1 MSKKSKKNLKK
12 VHAKINNT
20 PVKTE
25 ATKKEESKVANKKVN
40 GDEVEKL
47 AEKLTTESLKNASK
61 KELKSIIATAKKS
74 GNKELVK
81 KAKKAHEEAKY
92 AASKA
97 RIEARK
103 ARKKERADKLTG
115 IQKAKASE
123 PVKITLEQRLKK
135 QEERR
140 NIARTRHI
148 ESITRRCKR
157 MHLNDADTK
166 KVVDIAKKQW
176 DNATVYNITV
186 VCDSVLK
193 KKKEL
198 EKLVK
203 DCGIKSACITNST
216 AFFKDVPASVV
227 AKLRD
232 LVGDVT
238 FYQYRS
244 DSKSPFEEAGID
256 MSGNHNKHKKGGDPH
271 TIECSKNISVN
282 FYNLRK
288 AKKKAKETLEKN
300 TYNFRH
306 GSKAEG
312 RKLRRGLKVK
322 AKAVNKKPTQV
333 KEVKQKS
340 AKQAA

>member
-25 ATKKEESKVANKKVN
+25 GAKKEESVAPTKN
-40 GDEVEKL
+40 
-47 AEKLTTESLKNASK
+47 TE
-61 KELKSIIATAKKS
+61 IAAAKDDVKAKK
-74 GNKELVK
+74 
-81 KAKKAHEEAKY
+81 KAEKKAHEEAKY

-103 ARKKERADKLTG
+103 ARKKERADKLAG
-115 IQKAKASE
+115 IQKPKTSE
-123 PVKITLEQRLKK
+123 PIKITIEKRLKK

-140 NIARTRHI
+140 NVARARHI

-282 FYNLRK
+282 FYNLRR

-312 RKLRRGLKVK
+312 RKLRRKLKVK

>member
-12 VHAKINNT
+12 VHAKIDNT

-25 ATKKEESKVANKKVN
+25 GAKKEESVAPTKN
-40 GDEVEKL
+40 
-47 AEKLTTESLKNASK
+47 TE
-61 KELKSIIATAKKS
+61 IAAAKDDVKAKK
-74 GNKELVK
+74 
-81 KAKKAHEEAKY
+81 KAEKKAHEEAKY

-115 IQKAKASE
+115 IQKTKASE

-140 NIARTRHI
+140 NVARARHI

-256 MSGNHNKHKKGGDPH
+256 MSDNHNKHKKGGDPH

-282 FYNLRK
+282 FYNLRR

>member
-1 MSKKSKKNLKK
+1 MSKKKNNKKNLKK
-12 VHAKINNT
+12 VQAKIGTT
-20 PVKTE
+20 PVKAE
-25 ATKKEESKVANKKVN
+25 AAKKEESKAAVKN
-40 GDEVEKL
+40 
-47 AEKLTTESLKNASK
+47 TE
-61 KELKSIIATAKKS
+61 IAAAKDDAKAKK
-74 GNKELVK
+74 
-81 KAKKAHEEAKY
+81 KAEKKAHEEAKY

-103 ARKKERADKLTG
+103 ARKKSIMDKL
-115 IQKAKASE
+115 IDSKKEKASE
-123 PVKITLEQRLKK
+123 PVKITLEDRLKK

-140 NIARTRHI
+140 NVAMARHI
-148 ESITRRCKR
+148 ASVTRRCKR
-157 MHLNDADTK
+157 MHLNDADTQ
-166 KVVDIAKKQW
+166 KVIDIAKKQW

-193 KKKEL
+193 KKKEI

-232 LVGDVT
+232 LVGNAT

-244 DSKSPFEEAGID
+244 DDKSPFEEAGID

-271 TIECSKNISVN
+271 TIECSKNASVN
-282 FYNLRK
+282 FYNLRR

-300 TYNFRH
+300 TYNFSH

-333 KEVKQKS
+333 KEIKQKT

>member
-12 VHAKINNT
+12 VHAKIDNT

-25 ATKKEESKVANKKVN
+25 AAKKEESEAAKIKENI
-40 GDEVEKL
+40 EKRRAAA
-47 AEKLTTESLKNASK
+47 AENAKKNA
-61 KELKSIIATAKKS
+61 ELKAAK
-74 GNKELVK
+74 K
-81 KAKKAHEEAKY
+81 KAKAEKEEAKY

-103 ARKKERADKLTG
+103 ARKKERADKLAG
-115 IQKAKASE
+115 IQKTKASE

-140 NIARTRHI
+140 NIARARHI

-176 DNATVYNITV
+176 DNATIYNITV

-227 AKLRD
+227 TKLRD

-282 FYNLRK
+282 FYNLRR

-340 AKQAA
+340 TKQAA

>member
-25 ATKKEESKVANKKVN
+25 GAKKEESVAPTKN
-40 GDEVEKL
+40 
-47 AEKLTTESLKNASK
+47 TE
-61 KELKSIIATAKKS
+61 IAAAKDDAKAKK
-74 GNKELVK
+74 
-81 KAKKAHEEAKY
+81 KAEKKAHEEAKY

-103 ARKKERADKLTG
+103 ARKKERADKLAG
-115 IQKAKASE
+115 IQKIKASE

-140 NIARTRHI
+140 NVARARHI

-282 FYNLRK
+282 FYNLRR

>member
-1 MSKKSKKNLKK
+1 MSKKNNKKNLKK
-12 VHAKINNT
+12 VQAKIGTT
-20 PVKTE
+20 PVKAE
-25 ATKKEESKVANKKVN
+25 AAKKEESKA
-40 GDEVEKL
+40 
-47 AEKLTTESLKNASK
+47 AIKNA
-61 KELKSIIATAKKS
+61 EIAAAKDDAKAKK
-74 GNKELVK
+74 
-81 KAKKAHEEAKY
+81 KAEKKAHEEAKY

-103 ARKKERADKLTG
+103 ARKKSIMDKL
-115 IQKAKASE
+115 IDSKKEKASE
-123 PVKITLEQRLKK
+123 PVKITMEDRLKK

-140 NIARTRHI
+140 NVAMARHI
-148 ESITRRCKR
+148 ASITRRCKR

-166 KVVDIAKKQW
+166 KVIDIAKKQW

-186 VCDSVLK
+186 VCDSILK

-216 AFFKDVPASVV
+216 AFFKNVPASVV

-232 LVGDVT
+232 LVGNAT

-244 DSKSPFEEAGID
+244 DDKSPFEEAGID

-271 TIECSKNISVN
+271 TIECSKNASVN

-312 RKLRRGLKVK
+312 RKLRRELKVK

-333 KEVKQKS
+333 KEIKQKNS
-340 AKQAA
+340 

>member
-1 MSKKSKKNLKK
+1 MSKKNNKKNLKK
-12 VHAKINNT
+12 VQAKIGTT
-20 PVKTE
+20 PVKAE
-25 ATKKEESKVANKKVN
+25 AAKKEESKA
-40 GDEVEKL
+40 
-47 AEKLTTESLKNASK
+47 AIKNA
-61 KELKSIIATAKKS
+61 EIAAAKDDVKAKK
-74 GNKELVK
+74 
-81 KAKKAHEEAKY
+81 KAEKKAHEEAKY

-103 ARKKERADKLTG
+103 AHKKSIMDKLIDSKKE
-115 IQKAKASE
+115 KASE
-123 PVKITLEQRLKK
+123 PVKITLEDRLKK

-140 NIARTRHI
+140 NVAMARHI
-148 ESITRRCKR
+148 ASITRRCKR
-157 MHLNDADTK
+157 MRLNDADTK
-166 KVVDIAKKQW
+166 KVIDIAKKQW

-186 VCDSVLK
+186 VCDSILK

-216 AFFKDVPASVV
+216 AFFKNVPASVV

-232 LVGDVT
+232 LVGNTT

-244 DSKSPFEEAGID
+244 DDRSPFEEAGID

-271 TIECSKNISVN
+271 TIECSKNASVN

-312 RKLRRGLKVK
+312 RKLRRELKVK

-340 AKQAA
+340 VKQAA

>member
-1 MSKKSKKNLKK
+1 MSKKNKKNLKK
-12 VHAKINNT
+12 VHAKIDNT

-25 ATKKEESKVANKKVN
+25 GAKKEESVAPTKN
-40 GDEVEKL
+40 
-47 AEKLTTESLKNASK
+47 TE
-61 KELKSIIATAKKS
+61 IAAAKDDAKAKK
-74 GNKELVK
+74 
-81 KAKKAHEEAKY
+81 KAEKKAHEEAKY

-97 RIEARK
+97 RIEARN
-103 ARKKERADKLTG
+103 ARKKERADKLAG
-115 IQKAKASE
+115 IKKAKASE

-140 NIARTRHI
+140 NVARARHI

-216 AFFKDVPASVV
+216 AFFKDVPSSVV

-232 LVGDVT
+232 LVGDST
-238 FYQYRS
+238 FYQYHS

-282 FYNLRK
+282 FYNIRR

-300 TYNFRH
+300 TYTFRH

-333 KEVKQKS
+333 KEVKQKA

>member
-1 MSKKSKKNLKK
+1 MSKKNNKKNLKK
-12 VHAKINNT
+12 VQAKIGTT
-20 PVKTE
+20 PVKAE
-25 ATKKEESKVANKKVN
+25 AAKKEDSKA
-40 GDEVEKL
+40 
-47 AEKLTTESLKNASK
+47 AIKNA
-61 KELKSIIATAKKS
+61 EIAAAKDDA
-74 GNKELVK
+74 
-81 KAKKAHEEAKY
+81 KAKKKAEKKAREEAKY

-103 ARKKERADKLTG
+103 ARKKSIMDKL
-115 IQKAKASE
+115 IDSKKEKASE
-123 PVKITLEQRLKK
+123 PVKITLEDRLKK

-140 NIARTRHI
+140 NVAMARHI
-148 ESITRRCKR
+148 ASITRRCKR

-166 KVVDIAKKQW
+166 KVIDIAKKQW

-186 VCDSVLK
+186 VCDSILK

-216 AFFKDVPASVV
+216 AFFKNVPASVV

-232 LVGDVT
+232 LVGNAT

-244 DSKSPFEEAGID
+244 DDRSPFEEAGID

-271 TIECSKNISVN
+271 TIECSKNASVN

-312 RKLRRGLKVK
+312 RKLRRELKVK

-333 KEVKQKS
+333 KEIKQKT

>member
-25 ATKKEESKVANKKVN
+25 GAKKEESVAPTKN
-40 GDEVEKL
+40 
-47 AEKLTTESLKNASK
+47 TE
-61 KELKSIIATAKKS
+61 IAAAKDDVKAKK
-74 GNKELVK
+74 
-81 KAKKAHEEAKY
+81 KAEKKAHEEAKY

-103 ARKKERADKLTG
+103 ARKKERADKLAG
-115 IQKAKASE
+115 IQKTKASE

-140 NIARTRHI
+140 NVARARHI

-232 LVGDVT
+232 LVGNVT

-256 MSGNHNKHKKGGDPH
+256 MSGNHNKHKKGGDSH

-312 RKLRRGLKVK
+312 RKLRRNLKVK
-322 AKAVNKKPTQV
+322 ANAVNKKPTQV

-340 AKQAA
+340 TKQAA

>member
-1 MSKKSKKNLKK
+1 MSKKNNKKNLKK
-12 VHAKINNT
+12 VQAKIGTT
-20 PVKTE
+20 PVKAE
-25 ATKKEESKVANKKVN
+25 AAKKEESKA
-40 GDEVEKL
+40 
-47 AEKLTTESLKNASK
+47 AIKNA
-61 KELKSIIATAKKS
+61 EIAAAKDD
-74 GNKELVK
+74 V
-81 KAKKAHEEAKY
+81 KAKKKAEKKAREEAKY

-103 ARKKERADKLTG
+103 ARKKSIMDKL
-115 IQKAKASE
+115 IDSKKEKASE
-123 PVKITLEQRLKK
+123 PVKITLKDRLKN

-140 NIARTRHI
+140 NVAMARHI
-148 ESITRRCKR
+148 ASITRRCKR

-166 KVVDIAKKQW
+166 KVIDIAKKQW

-186 VCDSVLK
+186 VCDSILK

-216 AFFKDVPASVV
+216 AFFKNVPASVV

-232 LVGDVT
+232 LVGNAT

-244 DSKSPFEEAGID
+244 DDKSPFEEAGID

-271 TIECSKNISVN
+271 TIECSKNASVN

-312 RKLRRGLKVK
+312 RKLRRELKVK

-333 KEVKQKS
+333 KEIKQKT

>member
-1 MSKKSKKNLKK
+1 MSKKNNKKNLKK
-12 VHAKINNT
+12 VQAKIGTT
-20 PVKTE
+20 PVKAE
-25 ATKKEESKVANKKVN
+25 AAKKEESNAANETIKN
-40 GDEVEKL
+40 IEKRRAAD
-47 AEKLTTESLKNASK
+47 AEKAK
-61 KELKSIIATAKKS
+61 KHAELKAAK
-74 GNKELVK
+74 K
-81 KAKKAHEEAKY
+81 KAKAE
-92 AASKA
+92 
-97 RIEARK
+97 
-103 ARKKERADKLTG
+103 KE
-115 IQKAKASE
+115 KASE
-123 PVKITLEQRLKK
+123 PVKITLEDRLKK

-140 NIARTRHI
+140 NVAMARHI
-148 ESITRRCKR
+148 ASVTRRCKR

-166 KVVDIAKKQW
+166 KVIDIAKKQW

-186 VCDSVLK
+186 VCDSVLE

-232 LVGDVT
+232 LVGNTT

-244 DSKSPFEEAGID
+244 DDKSPFEEAGID

-271 TIECSKNISVN
+271 TIECSKNASVN

-312 RKLRRGLKVK
+312 RKLRRRLKVK

-333 KEVKQKS
+333 KEIKQKT

>member
-1 MSKKSKKNLKK
+1 MSKKNKKNLKK
-12 VHAKINNT
+12 VHAKIDNT

-25 ATKKEESKVANKKVN
+25 AAKKEESEAAKIKENI
-40 GDEVEKL
+40 EKRRAAA
-47 AEKLTTESLKNASK
+47 AEKAKKNA
-61 KELKSIIATAKKS
+61 ELKAAK
-74 GNKELVK
+74 K
-81 KAKKAHEEAKY
+81 KAKAEKEEAKY

-103 ARKKERADKLTG
+103 ARKKERADKLAG

-140 NIARTRHI
+140 NIARARHI

-227 AKLRD
+227 TKLRD

-282 FYNLRK
+282 FYNLRR

-322 AKAVNKKPTQV
+322 AKAVNKKHTQV
-333 KEVKQKS
+333 KEAKQKS
-340 AKQAA
+340 TKQAA

>member
-1 MSKKSKKNLKK
+1 MSKKNKKNLKK
-12 VHAKINNT
+12 VHAKIDNT

-25 ATKKEESKVANKKVN
+25 GAKKEESVAPTKN
-40 GDEVEKL
+40 
-47 AEKLTTESLKNASK
+47 TE
-61 KELKSIIATAKKS
+61 IAAAKDDVKAKK
-74 GNKELVK
+74 
-81 KAKKAHEEAKY
+81 KAEKKAHEEAKY

-103 ARKKERADKLTG
+103 ARKKERADKLAG
-115 IQKAKASE
+115 IQKTKASE

-140 NIARTRHI
+140 NVARARHI

-282 FYNLRK
+282 FYNLRR

-312 RKLRRGLKVK
+312 RKLRRMLKVK

>member
-12 VHAKINNT
+12 VHAKIDNT
-20 PVKTE
+20 PVKAE
-25 ATKKEESKVANKKVN
+25 AAKKEESNAAVKNAEIAAAKDDVKANKK
-40 GDEVEKL
+40 
-47 AEKLTTESLKNASK
+47 AE
-61 KELKSIIATAKKS
+61 
-74 GNKELVK
+74 
-81 KAKKAHEEAKY
+81 KKAHEEAKY

-97 RIEARK
+97 RVEARK
-103 ARKKERADKLTG
+103 ARKKSIMDKL
-115 IQKAKASE
+115 IDSKKKKASE
-123 PVKITLEQRLKK
+123 PVKITMEERLKK
-135 QEERR
+135 QEEHR
-140 NIARTRHI
+140 NVAKARHI
-148 ESITRRCKR
+148 ASITRRCKR
-157 MHLNDADTK
+157 IHLNDADTK
-166 KVVDIAKKQW
+166 KVIDVAKKQW
-176 DNATVYNITV
+176 DNATVYNITI

-216 AFFKDVPASVV
+216 AFLKDVPASAVV
-227 AKLRD
+227 KLRE
-232 LVGDVT
+232 LVGNAT

-244 DSKSPFEEAGID
+244 DSKSPFDEAGID
-256 MSGNHNKHKKGGDPH
+256 TSTDNHNKHKNGGDPH
-271 TIECSKNISVN
+271 TIECSKNVSVN

-288 AKKKAKETLEKN
+288 AKKKAKETSEKN

-333 KEVKQKS
+333 KEVKPKS
-340 AKQAA
+340 NKQAA

>member
-1 MSKKSKKNLKK
+1 MSKKNNKKNLKK
-12 VHAKINNT
+12 VQAKIGTT
-20 PVKTE
+20 PVKAE
-25 ATKKEESKVANKKVN
+25 AAKKEESKAAVKN
-40 GDEVEKL
+40 
-47 AEKLTTESLKNASK
+47 TE
-61 KELKSIIATAKKS
+61 IAAAKDDAKAKK
-74 GNKELVK
+74 
-81 KAKKAHEEAKY
+81 KAEKKAHEEAKY

-97 RIEARK
+97 RVEARK
-103 ARKKERADKLTG
+103 ARKKSIMDKL
-115 IQKAKASE
+115 IDSKKEKASE
-123 PVKITLEQRLKK
+123 PVKITLEDRLKK

-140 NIARTRHI
+140 NVAMARHI
-148 ESITRRCKR
+148 ASVTRRCKR

-166 KVVDIAKKQW
+166 KVIDIVKKQW

-232 LVGDVT
+232 LVGNAT
-238 FYQYRS
+238 FYQYCS

-271 TIECSKNISVN
+271 TIECSKNASVN
-282 FYNLRK
+282 FYNLRR

-333 KEVKQKS
+333 KEIKQKS
-340 AKQAA
+340 VKQAA

>member
-1 MSKKSKKNLKK
+1 MSKKNNKKNLKK
-12 VHAKINNT
+12 VQAKIGTT
-20 PVKTE
+20 PVKAE
-25 ATKKEESKVANKKVN
+25 AAKKEESKA
-40 GDEVEKL
+40 
-47 AEKLTTESLKNASK
+47 AIKNA
-61 KELKSIIATAKKS
+61 EIAAAKDDAKAKK
-74 GNKELVK
+74 
-81 KAKKAHEEAKY
+81 KAEKKAHEEAKY

-103 ARKKERADKLTG
+103 ARKKSIMDKL
-115 IQKAKASE
+115 IDSKKEKASE
-123 PVKITLEQRLKK
+123 PVKITLEDRLKK

-140 NIARTRHI
+140 NVAMARHI
-148 ESITRRCKR
+148 ASITRRCKR

-166 KVVDIAKKQW
+166 KVIDIAKKQW

-186 VCDSVLK
+186 VCDSILK

-216 AFFKDVPASVV
+216 AFFKNVPASVV

-232 LVGDVT
+232 LVGNAT

-244 DSKSPFEEAGID
+244 DDKSPFEEAGID

-271 TIECSKNISVN
+271 TIECSKNASVN

-288 AKKKAKETLEKN
+288 AKKKAKGTLEKN

-312 RKLRRGLKVK
+312 RKLRCKLKVK

-333 KEVKQKS
+333 KEIKQKT

>member
-1 MSKKSKKNLKK
+1 MSKKNNKKNLKK
-12 VHAKINNT
+12 VQAKIGTT
-20 PVKTE
+20 PVKAE
-25 ATKKEESKVANKKVN
+25 AAKKEESKA
-40 GDEVEKL
+40 
-47 AEKLTTESLKNASK
+47 AIKNA
-61 KELKSIIATAKKS
+61 EIAAAKDDAKAKK
-74 GNKELVK
+74 
-81 KAKKAHEEAKY
+81 KAEKKAHEEAKY

-103 ARKKERADKLTG
+103 ARKKSIMDKL
-115 IQKAKASE
+115 IDSKKEKASE
-123 PVKITLEQRLKK
+123 PAKITLEDRLKK

-140 NIARTRHI
+140 NVAMARHI
-148 ESITRRCKR
+148 ASITRRCKR

-166 KVVDIAKKQW
+166 KVIDIAKKQW

-186 VCDSVLK
+186 VCDSILK

-216 AFFKDVPASVV
+216 AFFKNVPASVV

-232 LVGDVT
+232 LIGNAT

-244 DSKSPFEEAGID
+244 DDKSPFEEAGID

-271 TIECSKNISVN
+271 TIECSKNASVN

-312 RKLRRGLKVK
+312 RKLRRKLKVK

-333 KEVKQKS
+333 KEIKQKT

>member
-1 MSKKSKKNLKK
+1 MSKKNNKKNLKK
-12 VHAKINNT
+12 VQAKIETT
-20 PVKTE
+20 PVKAE
-25 ATKKEESKVANKKVN
+25 AAKKEESKAAVKN
-40 GDEVEKL
+40 
-47 AEKLTTESLKNASK
+47 TE
-61 KELKSIIATAKKS
+61 IAAAKDDAKAKK
-74 GNKELVK
+74 
-81 KAKKAHEEAKY
+81 KAEKKAHEEAKY

-97 RIEARK
+97 RIKARK
-103 ARKKERADKLTG
+103 ARKKSIMDKL
-115 IQKAKASE
+115 IDSKKEKASE
-123 PVKITLEQRLKK
+123 PVKITLEDRLKK

-140 NIARTRHI
+140 NVAMARHI
-148 ESITRRCKR
+148 ASVTRRCKR

-166 KVVDIAKKQW
+166 KVIDITKKQW

-232 LVGDVT
+232 LVGNAT
-238 FYQYRS
+238 FYQYCS
-244 DSKSPFEEAGID
+244 DRKSPFEEAGID

-271 TIECSKNISVN
+271 TIECSKNASVN
-282 FYNLRK
+282 FYNLRR

-333 KEVKQKS
+333 KEIKQKS
-340 AKQAA
+340 VKQAA

>member
-1 MSKKSKKNLKK
+1 MSKKNNKKNLKK
-12 VHAKINNT
+12 VQAKIGTT
-20 PVKTE
+20 PVKAE
-25 ATKKEESKVANKKVN
+25 AAKKEESKAAVKN
-40 GDEVEKL
+40 
-47 AEKLTTESLKNASK
+47 TE
-61 KELKSIIATAKKS
+61 IAAAKDDAKAKK
-74 GNKELVK
+74 
-81 KAKKAHEEAKY
+81 KAEKKAHEEAKY

-103 ARKKERADKLTG
+103 ARKKSIMDKL
-115 IQKAKASE
+115 IDSKKEKASE
-123 PVKITLEQRLKK
+123 PVKITLEDRLKK

-140 NIARTRHI
+140 NVAMARHI
-148 ESITRRCKR
+148 ASVTRRCKR

-166 KVVDIAKKQW
+166 KVIDITKKQW

-186 VCDSVLK
+186 VCDSILK

-232 LVGDVT
+232 LVGNAT
-238 FYQYRS
+238 FYQYCS

-271 TIECSKNISVN
+271 TIECSKNASVN

-288 AKKKAKETLEKN
+288 AKKKAKEALEKN

-333 KEVKQKS
+333 KEIKQKS
-340 AKQAA
+340 VKQAA

>member
-1 MSKKSKKNLKK
+1 MSKKNNKKNLKK
-12 VHAKINNT
+12 VQAKIGTT
-20 PVKTE
+20 PVKAE
-25 ATKKEESKVANKKVN
+25 AAKKEESKAAVKN
-40 GDEVEKL
+40 
-47 AEKLTTESLKNASK
+47 TE
-61 KELKSIIATAKKS
+61 IAAAKDDAKAKK
-74 GNKELVK
+74 
-81 KAKKAHEEAKY
+81 KAEKKAHEEAKY

-103 ARKKERADKLTG
+103 ARKKSIMDKL
-115 IQKAKASE
+115 IDSKKEKASE
-123 PVKITLEQRLKK
+123 PVKITLEDRLKK

-140 NIARTRHI
+140 NVAMARHI
-148 ESITRRCKR
+148 ASVTRRCKR

-166 KVVDIAKKQW
+166 KVIDITKKQW

-232 LVGDVT
+232 LVGNAT

-271 TIECSKNISVN
+271 TIECSKNASVN

-312 RKLRRGLKVK
+312 RKLRRGLKVE

-333 KEVKQKS
+333 KEIRQKS

>member
-40 GDEVEKL
+40 GDDVEKL

-61 KELKSIIATAKKS
+61 KELKSIIATAKKA

-140 NIARTRHI
+140 NVARARHI

-227 AKLRD
+227 TKLRD

>member
-12 VHAKINNT
+12 VHAKIDNT

-25 ATKKEESKVANKKVN
+25 GAKKEESVAPTKN
-40 GDEVEKL
+40 
-47 AEKLTTESLKNASK
+47 TE
-61 KELKSIIATAKKS
+61 IAAAKDDVKAKK
-74 GNKELVK
+74 
-81 KAKKAHEEAKY
+81 KAEKKAHEEAKY

-103 ARKKERADKLTG
+103 ARKKERADKLAG
-115 IQKAKASE
+115 IQKTKASE

-140 NIARTRHI
+140 NVARARHI

-312 RKLRRGLKVK
+312 RKLRRKLKVK

-333 KEVKQKS
+333 KEVKQK
-340 AKQAA
+340 

>member
-1 MSKKSKKNLKK
+1 MSKKNNKKNLKK
-12 VHAKINNT
+12 VQAKIGTT
-20 PVKTE
+20 PVKAE
-25 ATKKEESKVANKKVN
+25 AAKKEESKA
-40 GDEVEKL
+40 
-47 AEKLTTESLKNASK
+47 ALKNA
-61 KELKSIIATAKKS
+61 EIAAAKDDAKAKK
-74 GNKELVK
+74 
-81 KAKKAHEEAKY
+81 KAEKKAHEEAKY

-97 RIEARK
+97 RAEARK
-103 ARKKERADKLTG
+103 ARKKSIMDKL
-115 IQKAKASE
+115 IDSKKEKASE
-123 PVKITLEQRLKK
+123 PVKITLEDRLKK

-140 NIARTRHI
+140 NVAMARHI
-148 ESITRRCKR
+148 ASITRRCKR

-166 KVVDIAKKQW
+166 KVIDIAKKQW
-176 DNATVYNITV
+176 DNATIYNITV

-216 AFFKDVPASVV
+216 AFFKNVPASVV

-232 LVGDVT
+232 LVGNAT

-244 DSKSPFEEAGID
+244 DDKSPFEEAGID

-271 TIECSKNISVN
+271 TIECSKNASVN

-312 RKLRRGLKVK
+312 RKIRRGLKVK

-333 KEVKQKS
+333 KEIKQKS
-340 AKQAA
+340 VKQAA

>member
-1 MSKKSKKNLKK
+1 MSKKNNKKNLKK
-12 VHAKINNT
+12 VQAKIGTT
-20 PVKTE
+20 PVKAE
-25 ATKKEESKVANKKVN
+25 AAKKEESKA
-40 GDEVEKL
+40 
-47 AEKLTTESLKNASK
+47 AIKNA
-61 KELKSIIATAKKS
+61 EIAAAKDDAKAKK
-74 GNKELVK
+74 
-81 KAKKAHEEAKY
+81 KAEKKAHEEAKY

-97 RIEARK
+97 RIEASK
-103 ARKKERADKLTG
+103 ARKKSIMDKL
-115 IQKAKASE
+115 IDSKKEKASE
-123 PVKITLEQRLKK
+123 PVKITLEDRLKK

-140 NIARTRHI
+140 NVAMARHI
-148 ESITRRCKR
+148 ASITRRCKR

-166 KVVDIAKKQW
+166 KVIDIAKKQW

-186 VCDSVLK
+186 VCDSILK

-216 AFFKDVPASVV
+216 AFFKNVPASVV

-232 LVGDVT
+232 LVGNAT

-244 DSKSPFEEAGID
+244 NDKSPFEEAGID

-271 TIECSKNISVN
+271 TIECSKNASVN

-312 RKLRRGLKVK
+312 RKLRRELKVK

-340 AKQAA
+340 VKQAA

>member
-1 MSKKSKKNLKK
+1 MSKKNNKKNLKK
-12 VHAKINNT
+12 VQAKIGTT
-20 PVKTE
+20 PVKAE
-25 ATKKEESKVANKKVN
+25 AAKKEESKAAVKN
-40 GDEVEKL
+40 
-47 AEKLTTESLKNASK
+47 TE
-61 KELKSIIATAKKS
+61 IAAAKDDAKAKK
-74 GNKELVK
+74 
-81 KAKKAHEEAKY
+81 KAEKKAHEEAKY

-103 ARKKERADKLTG
+103 ARKKSIMDKL
-115 IQKAKASE
+115 IDSKREKASE
-123 PVKITLEQRLKK
+123 PVKITLEDRLKK

-140 NIARTRHI
+140 NVSMVRHI
-148 ESITRRCKR
+148 ASVTRRCKR

-166 KVVDIAKKQW
+166 KVIDIAKKQW

-186 VCDSVLK
+186 VCDPGLK

-232 LVGDVT
+232 LVGNAT
-238 FYQYRS
+238 FYQYCS

-271 TIECSKNISVN
+271 TIECSKNASVN
-282 FYNLRK
+282 FYNLRR
-288 AKKKAKETLEKN
+288 AKKKAKEALEKN

-312 RKLRRGLKVK
+312 RKLRRGLKVE

-333 KEVKQKS
+333 KEIRQKS

>member
-1 MSKKSKKNLKK
+1 MSKKNNKKNLKK
-12 VHAKINNT
+12 VQAKIGTT
-20 PVKTE
+20 PVKAE
-25 ATKKEESKVANKKVN
+25 AAKKEESKA
-40 GDEVEKL
+40 
-47 AEKLTTESLKNASK
+47 AIKNA
-61 KELKSIIATAKKS
+61 EIAAAKDDVKAKK
-74 GNKELVK
+74 
-81 KAKKAHEEAKY
+81 KAEKKAHEEAKY

-103 ARKKERADKLTG
+103 ARKKSIMDKL
-115 IQKAKASE
+115 IDSKKEKASE
-123 PVKITLEQRLKK
+123 PVKITLEDRLKK

-140 NIARTRHI
+140 NVAMARHI
-148 ESITRRCKR
+148 ASITRRCKR

-166 KVVDIAKKQW
+166 KVIDIAKKQW

-186 VCDSVLK
+186 VCDSILK

-216 AFFKDVPASVV
+216 AFFKNVPASVV

-232 LVGDVT
+232 LVGNAT

-244 DSKSPFEEAGID
+244 DDRSPFEEAGID

-271 TIECSKNISVN
+271 TIECSKNASVN

-312 RKLRRGLKVK
+312 RKLRRELKVK

-333 KEVKQKS
+333 KEIKQKT

>member
-1 MSKKSKKNLKK
+1 MSKKNNKKNLKK
-12 VHAKINNT
+12 VQAKIGTT
-20 PVKTE
+20 PVKAE
-25 ATKKEESKVANKKVN
+25 AAKKEESKAAVKN
-40 GDEVEKL
+40 
-47 AEKLTTESLKNASK
+47 TE
-61 KELKSIIATAKKS
+61 IAAAKDDAKAKK
-74 GNKELVK
+74 
-81 KAKKAHEEAKY
+81 KAEKKAHEEAKY

-103 ARKKERADKLTG
+103 AHKKSIIDKLIDSKKE
-115 IQKAKASE
+115 KASE
-123 PVKITLEQRLKK
+123 PVKITLEDRLKK

-140 NIARTRHI
+140 NVSMVRHI
-148 ESITRRCKR
+148 ASVTRRCKR

-166 KVVDIAKKQW
+166 KVIDIAKKQW

-186 VCDSVLK
+186 VCDPGLK

-232 LVGDVT
+232 LVGNAT
-238 FYQYRS
+238 FYQYCS

-271 TIECSKNISVN
+271 AIECSKNTSVN
-282 FYNLRK
+282 FYNLRR
-288 AKKKAKETLEKN
+288 AKKKAKEALEKN

-312 RKLRRGLKVK
+312 RKLRRGLKVE

-333 KEVKQKS
+333 KEIRQKS

>member
-1 MSKKSKKNLKK
+1 MSKKNNKKNPKK
-12 VHAKINNT
+12 VQAKIGTT
-20 PVKTE
+20 PVKAE
-25 ATKKEESKVANKKVN
+25 AAKKEESKA
-40 GDEVEKL
+40 
-47 AEKLTTESLKNASK
+47 AIKNA
-61 KELKSIIATAKKS
+61 EIAAAKDDAKAKK
-74 GNKELVK
+74 
-81 KAKKAHEEAKY
+81 KAEKKAHEEAKY

-103 ARKKERADKLTG
+103 ARKKSIMDKL
-115 IQKAKASE
+115 IDSKKEKASE
-123 PVKITLEQRLKK
+123 PVKITLEDRLKK

-140 NIARTRHI
+140 NVAMARHI
-148 ESITRRCKR
+148 ASITRRCKR

-166 KVVDIAKKQW
+166 KVIDIAKKQW

-186 VCDSVLK
+186 VCDSILK

-216 AFFKDVPASVV
+216 AFFKNVPASVV

-232 LVGDVT
+232 LVGNAT

-244 DSKSPFEEAGID
+244 DDKSPFEEAGID

-271 TIECSKNISVN
+271 TIECSKNASVN

-312 RKLRRGLKVK
+312 RKLRRELKVK

-333 KEVKQKS
+333 KEIKQKT

>member
-1 MSKKSKKNLKK
+1 MSKKNNKKNLKK
-12 VHAKINNT
+12 VQAKIGTT
-20 PVKTE
+20 PVKAE
-25 ATKKEESKVANKKVN
+25 AAKKEESKA
-40 GDEVEKL
+40 
-47 AEKLTTESLKNASK
+47 AIKNA
-61 KELKSIIATAKKS
+61 EIAAAKDDAKAKK
-74 GNKELVK
+74 
-81 KAKKAHEEAKY
+81 KAKKKAHEEAKY

-97 RIEARK
+97 SIEARK
-103 ARKKERADKLTG
+103 ARKKSIMDKL
-115 IQKAKASE
+115 IDSKKEKASE
-123 PVKITLEQRLKK
+123 PVKITLEDRLKK

-140 NIARTRHI
+140 NVAMARHI
-148 ESITRRCKR
+148 ASITRRCKR

-186 VCDSVLK
+186 VCDSILK

-216 AFFKDVPASVV
+216 AFFKNVPASVV

-232 LVGDVT
+232 LVGNAT

-244 DSKSPFEEAGID
+244 DDRSPFEEAGID

-271 TIECSKNISVN
+271 TIECSKNASVN

-312 RKLRRGLKVK
+312 RKLRRELKVK

-340 AKQAA
+340 VKQAA

>member
-1 MSKKSKKNLKK
+1 MSKKNNKKNLKK
-12 VHAKINNT
+12 VQAKIGTT
-20 PVKTE
+20 PVKAE
-25 ATKKEESKVANKKVN
+25 AAKKEESKAAVKN
-40 GDEVEKL
+40 
-47 AEKLTTESLKNASK
+47 TE
-61 KELKSIIATAKKS
+61 IAAAKDDAKAKK
-74 GNKELVK
+74 
-81 KAKKAHEEAKY
+81 KAEKKAHEEAKY

-103 ARKKERADKLTG
+103 ARKKSIMDKL
-115 IQKAKASE
+115 IDSKKEKASE
-123 PVKITLEQRLKK
+123 PVKITLEDRLKK

-140 NIARTRHI
+140 NVAMARHI
-148 ESITRRCKR
+148 ASVTRRCKR

-166 KVVDIAKKQW
+166 KVIDITKKQW
-176 DNATVYNITV
+176 DNSTVYNITV

-232 LVGDVT
+232 LVGNAT

-271 TIECSKNISVN
+271 TIECSKNASVN

-288 AKKKAKETLEKN
+288 AKKKAKEALEKN

-333 KEVKQKS
+333 KEIKQKS
-340 AKQAA
+340 VKQAA

>member
-1 MSKKSKKNLKK
+1 MSKKNNKKNLKK
-12 VHAKINNT
+12 VQAKIGTT
-20 PVKTE
+20 PVKAE
-25 ATKKEESKVANKKVN
+25 AAKKEESKAAV
-40 GDEVEKL
+40 
-47 AEKLTTESLKNASK
+47 KNA
-61 KELKSIIATAKKS
+61 EIAAAKDDAKAKK
-74 GNKELVK
+74 
-81 KAKKAHEEAKY
+81 KAEKKAHEEAKY

-103 ARKKERADKLTG
+103 ARKKSIMDKL
-115 IQKAKASE
+115 IDSKKEKASE
-123 PVKITLEQRLKK
+123 PVKITLEDRLKK

-140 NIARTRHI
+140 NVAMARHI
-148 ESITRRCKR
+148 ASVTRRCKR

-166 KVVDIAKKQW
+166 KVIDIAKKQW

-216 AFFKDVPASVV
+216 AFFKGVPASVV

-232 LVGDVT
+232 LVGNAT

-244 DSKSPFEEAGID
+244 DDKSPFEEAGID

-271 TIECSKNISVN
+271 TIECSKNASVN

-306 GSKAEG
+306 GSKAEV

-322 AKAVNKKPTQV
+322 AKAVNKKPTQI
-333 KEVKQKS
+333 KEIKQKT

>member
-25 ATKKEESKVANKKVN
+25 GAKKEESVAPTKN
-40 GDEVEKL
+40 
-47 AEKLTTESLKNASK
+47 TE
-61 KELKSIIATAKKS
+61 IAAAKDDVKAKK
-74 GNKELVK
+74 
-81 KAKKAHEEAKY
+81 KAEKKAHEEAKY

-103 ARKKERADKLTG
+103 ARKKERADKLAG
-115 IQKAKASE
+115 IKKAKASE

-140 NIARTRHI
+140 NVARARHI

-282 FYNLRK
+282 FYNLRR
-288 AKKKAKETLEKN
+288 AKKKANETLEKN

-312 RKLRRGLKVK
+312 RKLRRKLKVK

-340 AKQAA
+340 TKQAA

>member
-1 MSKKSKKNLKK
+1 MSKKNNKKNLKK
-12 VHAKINNT
+12 VQAKIGTT
-20 PVKTE
+20 PVKAE
-25 ATKKEESKVANKKVN
+25 AAKKEESKA
-40 GDEVEKL
+40 
-47 AEKLTTESLKNASK
+47 AIKNA
-61 KELKSIIATAKKS
+61 EIAAAKDDVKAKK
-74 GNKELVK
+74 
-81 KAKKAHEEAKY
+81 KAEKKAHEEAKY

-103 ARKKERADKLTG
+103 ARKKSIMDKL
-115 IQKAKASE
+115 IDSKKEKASE
-123 PVKITLEQRLKK
+123 PVKITLEDRLKK

-140 NIARTRHI
+140 NVAMVRHI
-148 ESITRRCKR
+148 ASVTRRCKR

-166 KVVDIAKKQW
+166 KVIDIAKKQW

-186 VCDSVLK
+186 ICDSILK

-216 AFFKDVPASVV
+216 AFFKNVPASVV

-232 LVGDVT
+232 LVGNAT

-244 DSKSPFEEAGID
+244 DDRSPFEEAGID

-271 TIECSKNISVN
+271 TIECSKNASVN

-312 RKLRRGLKVK
+312 RKLRRELKVK

-340 AKQAA
+340 VKQAA

>member
-1 MSKKSKKNLKK
+1 MSKKNNKKNLKK
-12 VHAKINNT
+12 VQAKIGTT
-20 PVKTE
+20 PVKAE
-25 ATKKEESKVANKKVN
+25 AAKKEESKAAVKN
-40 GDEVEKL
+40 
-47 AEKLTTESLKNASK
+47 TE
-61 KELKSIIATAKKS
+61 IAAAKDDAKAKK
-74 GNKELVK
+74 
-81 KAKKAHEEAKY
+81 KAEKKAHEEAKY

-103 ARKKERADKLTG
+103 ARKKSIMDKL
-115 IQKAKASE
+115 IDSKKEKASE
-123 PVKITLEQRLKK
+123 PVKITLEDRLKK

-140 NIARTRHI
+140 NVAMARHVA
-148 ESITRRCKR
+148 SITRRCKR

-186 VCDSVLK
+186 VCDSTLK

-232 LVGDVT
+232 LIGNAT

-256 MSGNHNKHKKGGDPH
+256 VSAGNHNKYKKGGDSH
-271 TIECSKNISVN
+271 TIECSKNASVN
-282 FYNLRK
+282 FYNLRR
-288 AKKKAKETLEKN
+288 AKKKAKEALEKN

-333 KEVKQKS
+333 KEIKQKS
-340 AKQAA
+340 VKQAA

>member
-12 VHAKINNT
+12 VHAKIDNT

-25 ATKKEESKVANKKVN
+25 GAKKEESVAPTKN
-40 GDEVEKL
+40 
-47 AEKLTTESLKNASK
+47 TE
-61 KELKSIIATAKKS
+61 IAAAKDDVKAKK
-74 GNKELVK
+74 
-81 KAKKAHEEAKY
+81 KAEKKAHEEAKY

-103 ARKKERADKLTG
+103 ARKKERADKLSG
-115 IQKAKASE
+115 IQKTKASE

-140 NIARTRHI
+140 NVARARHI

-227 AKLRD
+227 TKLRD

-288 AKKKAKETLEKN
+288 AKKKAKEELEKN

-312 RKLRRGLKVK
+312 RKLRRKLKVK

-340 AKQAA
+340 TKQAA

>member
-1 MSKKSKKNLKK
+1 MSKKNKKNLKK
-12 VHAKINNT
+12 VHAKIDNT

-25 ATKKEESKVANKKVN
+25 AAKKEESEAAKIKENIEKRRTAAAEKVKKNAELKAANKKA
-40 GDEVEKL
+40 K
-47 AEKLTTESLKNASK
+47 AEK
-61 KELKSIIATAKKS
+61 
-74 GNKELVK
+74 
-81 KAKKAHEEAKY
+81 EEAKY

-103 ARKKERADKLTG
+103 ARKKERADKLAG
-115 IQKAKASE
+115 IKKAKASE

-140 NIARTRHI
+140 NIARARHI

-176 DNATVYNITV
+176 DNSTVYNITV

-216 AFFKDVPASVV
+216 AFFNDVPASVV

-256 MSGNHNKHKKGGDPH
+256 MSGNRNKHKKGGDPH

-312 RKLRRGLKVK
+312 RKLRRKLKVK

>member
-1 MSKKSKKNLKK
+1 MSKKNNKKNLKK
-12 VHAKINNT
+12 VQAKIGTT
-20 PVKTE
+20 PVKAE
-25 ATKKEESKVANKKVN
+25 AAKKEESKA
-40 GDEVEKL
+40 
-47 AEKLTTESLKNASK
+47 AIKNA
-61 KELKSIIATAKKS
+61 EIAAAKDDVKAKK
-74 GNKELVK
+74 
-81 KAKKAHEEAKY
+81 KAEKKAHEEAKY

-103 ARKKERADKLTG
+103 ARKKSIMDKL
-115 IQKAKASE
+115 IDSKKEKASE
-123 PVKITLEQRLKK
+123 PVKITLENRLKK

-140 NIARTRHI
+140 NVAMARHI
-148 ESITRRCKR
+148 ASITRRCKR

-166 KVVDIAKKQW
+166 KVIDIAKKQW

-186 VCDSVLK
+186 VCDSILK

-216 AFFKDVPASVV
+216 AFFKNVPASVV

-232 LVGDVT
+232 LVGNAT

-244 DSKSPFEEAGID
+244 DDRSPFEEAGID

-271 TIECSKNISVN
+271 TIECSKNASVN

-312 RKLRRGLKVK
+312 RKLRRELKVK

-333 KEVKQKS
+333 KKVKQKS
-340 AKQAA
+340 VKQAA